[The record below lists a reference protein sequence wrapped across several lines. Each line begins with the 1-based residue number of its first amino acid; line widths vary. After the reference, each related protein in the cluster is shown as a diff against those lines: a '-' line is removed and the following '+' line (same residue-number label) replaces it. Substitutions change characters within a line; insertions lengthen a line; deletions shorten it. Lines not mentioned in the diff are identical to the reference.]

1 MRPTR
6 NGNTALQCF
15 EHGNTIKMCNG
26 IMFLPGTATKS
37 ATTHHAI
44 DPPTGL
50 GSWQYQETFVAK
62 EKDKWMAPS
71 RDCNNRQN
79 TFHECSSELDLQ

>member
-6 NGNTALQCF
+6 NGNTALPCF

-62 EKDKWMAPS
+62 EKEK
-71 RDCNNRQN
+71 
-79 TFHECSSELDLQ
+79 